1 MRRFVVLLLCCVPLS
16 ACVSSGSTGS
26 GSAAAS
32 STTTATAEVTTAVAV
47 GASSFTVDSLGLA
60 FALPASFRQVE
71 DPSYQFLAKSLS
83 PRSVFSIDPDSGAVT
98 QHEARPGESLTKVD
112 IGGPTAVV
120 VTNAALKGIPT
131 GVSANELLVSNGD
144 RSFSVIMSAPTTDI
158 AALWD
163 VFVRSVRVAQT
174 K

>member
-1 MRRFVVLLLCCVPLS
+1 MPLS
-16 ACVSSGSTGS
+16 ACASSKSTGS
-26 GSAAAS
+26 GSAEAS
-32 STTTATAEVTTAVAV
+32 STTTATTTATAEVTTAVAA

-60 FALPASFRQVE
+60 FALPAGFRQVE

-98 QHEARPGESLTKVD
+98 KHDARPGESLTKLD

-120 VTNAALKGIPT
+120 VTNAALKGIPA

-144 RSFSVIMSAPTTDI
+144 RSFSVIMSAPTADI